1 MGFSNKHLEKLRKMG
16 RRLVLPSDEIKG
28 ILEGKL
34 DFASLKNVVDF
45 GAGTLFWSEWFA
57 SKLRRAGDLSEL
69 ANNYIAN
76 NELANAKSRL
86 NANERERERERVR
99 TA

>member
-1 MGFSNKHLEKLRKMG
+1 MGFANRHLEKLRKIG

-69 ANNYIAN
+69 ANN
-76 NELANAKSRL
+76 ELANAKSRL
-86 NANERERERERVR
+86 NANEREREREKFCRIE
-99 TA
+99 